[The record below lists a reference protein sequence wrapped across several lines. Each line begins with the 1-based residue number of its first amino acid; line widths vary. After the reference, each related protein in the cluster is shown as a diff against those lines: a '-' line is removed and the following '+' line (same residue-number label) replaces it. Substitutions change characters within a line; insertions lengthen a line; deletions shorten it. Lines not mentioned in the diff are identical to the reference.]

1 MKNSLESQFAASVQG
16 YSSVAKERSSINVE
30 EGKVAY
36 SLFPVWILNTKYKNE
51 NYQFIMNGQS
61 GLIAGRL
68 PIAKGNVFKYLLLYV
83 FGFGAA
89 FSLIILLLQIF
100 L

>member
-1 MKNSLESQFAASVQG
+1 
-16 YSSVAKERSSINVE
+16 
-30 EGKVAY
+30 
-36 SLFPVWILNTKYKNE
+36 
-51 NYQFIMNGQS
+51 MNGQS

-68 PIAKGNVFKYLLLYV
+68 PIDNGKVLKYRLLYI

-89 FSLIILLLQIF
+89 FSLIILLLQLF